1 MAEKK
6 TKTILTIGAHVG
18 DAELTAGA
26 LLATCALEGGKA
38 VTLALTA
45 GEKGAPAGADIDE
58 YRRSKIRE
66 AEAFAAELGGQAI
79 VLDYPDGQVPDD
91 EQIRF
96 AVCDVIR
103 EVKPDIIV
111 THHEKSMHKDHMA
124 CHKIVVDA
132 WFYAA
137 IAGFA
142 REKTRHF
149 APHLYF
155 AENWEDAQDFEPYVY
170 LDVSKGYSLWEAA
183 IDHHW
188 FAVHSTSFPYKEYYA
203 HLKRL
208 RGIQGRKGYCEC
220 FMIPAEQ
227 RKLVHTLEDY

>member
-1 MAEKK
+1 MDTKG
-6 TKTILTIGAHVG
+6 KTILAIGAHVG

-26 LLATCALEGGKA
+26 LLATCAVRGGRA

-45 GEKGAPAGADIDE
+45 GEKGAPPDADIAQ
-58 YRRSKIRE
+58 YRREKISQ
-66 AEAFAAELGGQAI
+66 AEAFARDLGGEAY
-79 VLDYPDGQVPDD
+79 VLDYADGLLPDND
-91 EQIRF
+91 EVRF

-103 EVKPDIIV
+103 KVKPDIIV
-111 THHEKSMHKDHMA
+111 THHEKSMHKDHAA
-124 CHKIVVDA
+124 CHRIVVDA

-137 IAGFA
+137 IAGFQ
-142 REKTRHF
+142 RELPRHF

-155 AENWEDAQDFEPYVY
+155 AENWEDEPDFSPYLY
-170 LDVSKGYSLWEAA
+170 LDVTDGFPLWEKA

-188 FAVHSTSFPYKEYYA
+188 FAVHSTSFPYKEYYS

-220 FMIPAEQ
+220 FMIPPEQ
-227 RKLVHTLEDY
+227 YKLVKRLEEI

>member
-1 MAEKK
+1 MEKK
-6 TKTILTIGAHVG
+6 QTVLVIGAHVG
-18 DAELTAGA
+18 DAELMAGG
-26 LLATCALEGGKA
+26 LLATCAVHGGNA

-45 GEKGAPAGADIDE
+45 GEKGAPAGADIAT
-58 YRRSKIRE
+58 YRNNKIAE
-66 AEAFAAELGGQAI
+66 AEAFAAQLGGRAI
-79 VLDYPDGQVPDD
+79 VLDYPDGLVPDD
-91 EQIRF
+91 DAIRF

-103 EVKPDIIV
+103 ETKPDIVV
-111 THHEKSMHKDHMA
+111 THHEKSMHKDHEA

-137 IAGFA
+137 IEGFR
-142 REKTRHF
+142 RELPRHF
-149 APHLYF
+149 AKHLYF
-155 AENWEDAQDFEPYVY
+155 AENWEDSTDFQPYVY
-170 LDVSKGYSLWEAA
+170 LDVTDGYPLWEKA

-188 FAVHSTSFPYKEYYA
+188 FAVHSQSFPYKEYYS

-227 RKLVHTLEDY
+227 MKLVQTLEDI